1 MSAFL
6 SAGKKQSF
14 VERLLRETS
23 ESIVRTKIRAASEK
37 RDRLVAQAVSA
48 LDEIDKNVNITVSR
62 VREWYGL
69 HFPELDSLVP
79 DHRQYMEI
87 VKNFGRRSNI
97 DPEAASKVVQAEN
110 KGRAIYEAAMKSMGA
125 EVNDY
130 DLKQIVDLAEINL
143 KTYESRD
150 SMEKY
155 IDEVMR
161 EIAPNVRELA
171 GATLGARLIALAGSL
186 ENLAKKPASTIQVLG
201 AEKALFRSLKTGA
214 RPPKHGII
222 FQHQYLHSA
231 ERWQRGKIAR
241 ALAGKL
247 SIAARVDAFGGEF
260 IADKLKSSVEKRI
273 AEIKKKYA
281 KPPAKPARQ
290 ERPFKRF
297 RKEKRR
303 NRRW

>member
-1 MSAFL
+1 
-6 SAGKKQSF
+6 
-14 VERLLRETS
+14 
-23 ESIVRTKIRAASEK
+23 
-37 RDRLVAQAVSA
+37 
-48 LDEIDKNVNITVSR
+48 
-62 VREWYGL
+62 
-69 HFPELDSLVP
+69 
-79 DHRQYMEI
+79 
-87 VKNFGRRSNI
+87 
-97 DPEAASKVVQAEN
+97 
-110 KGRAIYEAAMKSMGA
+110 MGA

-155 IDEVMR
+155 IDEVMK

-186 ENLAKKPASTIQVLG
+186 ENLAKKPAITIQVLG

-281 KPPAKPARQ
+281 KPPARPAKQ
-290 ERPFKRF
+290 ERSFKRF